1 MNNGTFLLFK
11 GDDLD
16 SRKTSG
22 TSSEYGEDD
31 VEQMRVQALE
41 QLSAARVSNFKFFQH
56 CNTDRGPLLNF
67 KFG

>member
-1 MNNGTFLLFK
+1 MALSFLFK

-41 QLSAARVSNFKFFQH
+41 QLAAARVSNFNFFY
-56 CNTDRGPLLNF
+56 
-67 KFG
+67 

>member
-1 MNNGTFLLFK
+1 MNNRGFLLFK

-41 QLSAARVSNFKFFQH
+41 QLAAARVSNFMFF
-56 CNTDRGPLLNF
+56 NL
-67 KFG
+67 